1 MVAPVGT
8 VTLAGVFATAVLLL
22 ASATTAPAIG
32 AGPFSVTVPVEL
44 FPPIT
49 PAGFSQTEES
59 TAGFTTSTAVCWT
72 PYVADNVTDAELA
85 TALLVTVK
93 VAVVAPAA
101 TVTLAGT

>member
-1 MVAPVGT
+1 VVAPVGT

-22 ASATTAPAIG
+22 ASATTAPIG

-59 TAGFTTSTAVCWT
+59 TAGFTTSNAVCWT

-85 TALLVTVK
+85 TALVVTVK
-93 VAVVAPAA
+93 AAVVAPAT